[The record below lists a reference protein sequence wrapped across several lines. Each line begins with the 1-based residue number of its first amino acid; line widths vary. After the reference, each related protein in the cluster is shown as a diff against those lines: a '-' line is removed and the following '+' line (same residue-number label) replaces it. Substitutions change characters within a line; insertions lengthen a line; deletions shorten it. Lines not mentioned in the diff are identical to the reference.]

1 MKITWIGHAC
11 FLVESNEGKVVTD
24 PFDESIGYDMPELS
38 ADVITVSHEHGDHN
52 AVGRIGGNAKIIRGE
67 GRHKA
72 NGIVFEGI
80 GSFHDNVGGQSR
92 GKNTI
97 FIFRLEGITLAHLG
111 DLGHPLS
118 DDQLAALSST
128 EVLFIPVGGYYT
140 IGPDEARALIG
151 ELENL
156 KVVFPMHYKTDRLDE
171 DFPIVPVENFTG
183 KMENVKQI
191 GTAEV
196 ILSKENLPSKLEVLV
211 LNHA

>member
-1 MKITWIGHAC
+1 MKIRWIGHSC

-24 PFDESIGYDMPELS
+24 PFDESIGYGMPELS
-38 ADVITVSHEHGDHN
+38 ADVITISHEHGDHN
-52 AVGRIGGNAKIIRGE
+52 AVGRVGGNAKIIRGE
-67 GRHKA
+67 GRHEA
-72 NGIVFEGI
+72 HGIVFEGI
-80 GSFHDNVGGQSR
+80 ASFHDNVGGQKR

-97 FIFRLEGITLAHLG
+97 FIFQLEGITLAHLG

-118 DDQLAALSST
+118 NDQLAALSNT
-128 EVLFIPVGGYYT
+128 EVLFVPVGGYYT

-171 DFPIVPVENFTG
+171 DFPIVPVENFTE